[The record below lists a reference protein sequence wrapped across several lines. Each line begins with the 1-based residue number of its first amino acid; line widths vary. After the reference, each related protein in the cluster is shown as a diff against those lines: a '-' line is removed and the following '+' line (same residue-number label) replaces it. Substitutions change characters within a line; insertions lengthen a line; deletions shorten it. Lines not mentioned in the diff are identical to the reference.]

1 MPSIMNRR
9 AVDLLIV
16 QESSETNQTILVIA
30 QDQCDAHIVYLIRM
44 RNADLDR
51 ANIRL
56 AFKSLPISL
65 ENRNH
70 KLLCIINGRIEVEG
84 NGDFLA
90 DLCGT
95 GENLG
100 NAVCR
105 PNADWLHEQVDSAPI
120 VCRHAEL
127 PVS

>member
-30 QDQCDAHIVYLIRM
+30 QDQRDAHIIYLIRM
-44 RNADLDR
+44 GNADLDR

-65 ENRNH
+65 EKRNQ

-90 DLCGT
+90 DLCGA

-120 VCRHAEL
+120 VCRHTEL

>member
-1 MPSIMNRR
+1 MNHR
-9 AVDLLIV
+9 AVNLLIV
-16 QESSETNQTILVIA
+16 QESSEANQTILVIA
-30 QDQCDAHIVYLIRM
+30 QDQRNAHVVYLIRM
-44 RNADLDR
+44 RNGDLDR

-65 ENRNH
+65 EKRNQ
-70 KLLCIINGRIEVEG
+70 KLPRIINGRIEFKG

-90 DLCGT
+90 DLCGA

-105 PNADWLHEQVDSAPI
+105 SNADWLHEQVDPAPI

>member
-1 MPSIMNRR
+1 MALTKVVISVAGNTTT
-9 AVDLLIV
+9 A
-16 QESSETNQTILVIA
+16 SSLE
-30 QDQCDAHIVYLIRM
+30 M
-44 RNADLDR
+44 RDFLTAFDLDR

-65 ENRNH
+65 EKRNQ

-90 DLCGT
+90 DLCGA